1 MVEQHAEPRPAF
13 GDFIIYVDES
23 GDHSLTKIDE
33 NYPIFSLAFV
43 VVRKTDYACIIV
55 PRLQELKFKWFGHDM
70 AVFHEADIR
79 RRNPPFVFLGNP
91 AKNVEFMSDLAVFLA
106 EAPFRI
112 ISAVIEKTK
121 LTRRY
126 SQPENPYALALLFC
140 MERARELLD
149 NEDQAGRVTTIVCES
164 RGDREDKALELEF
177 LRIAAGQHYL
187 LRRPIDGFQLVFA
200 DKKCNSTGLQ
210 VADLLARPIG
220 LNVLRPL
227 QSNQAFDIV
236 RTKMWDLKRFP

>member
-1 MVEQHAEPRPAF
+1 M
-13 GDFIIYVDES
+13 
-23 GDHSLTKIDE
+23 
-33 NYPIFSLAFV
+33 AFV
-43 VVRKTDYACIIV
+43 VVRKTDYARIIV

-70 AVFHEADIR
+70 AVLHESDIR

-91 AKNVEFMSDLAVFLA
+91 AKNAEFMRDLAEFLSDA
-106 EAPFRI
+106 SFRI

-140 MERARELLD
+140 MESAQELLTI
-149 NEDQAGRVTTIVCES
+149 EGQTGLLTPIVCES
-164 RGDREDKALELEF
+164 RGDKEDKTLELEF
-177 LRIAAGQHYL
+177 FRIASGQHYL
-187 LRRPIDGFQLVFA
+187 RRKPIDGFEIVFA

-220 LNVLRPL
+220 LNVLRP
-227 QSNQAFDIV
+227 QQANQAFDIV
-236 RTKMWDLKRFP
+236 RAKIWDGKRFP